1 MHDLLDVKSDH
12 IFKLVFGQP
21 ECKGP
26 LISFLNALFEGEYHV
41 ESLTL
46 INTEIP
52 KILKDDKTKRLD
64 VRAITDKGDYLD
76 IEIQLRNTKEIPERS
91 VVYTA
96 EGLKHITKA
105 NNSYKKHKSIGI
117 WILDENIT
125 DRTDAIGKVSMMY
138 EASKNDGVEK
148 YADNLRII
156 TIELQ
161 KFHPKNEDNMKILTA
176 WLAFIKNPYILMEDF
191 LKPWL
196 NDKDV
201 SDAVKRLEYIS
212 CDEDVREIED
222 ERRRSESDRISEMN
236 EALEKQKQELKEKA
250 DAEKAELKAK
260 ADAEKA
266 ELKAEAAELRAK
278 AEAEKV
284 KSAKNLLA
292 AGVNVEVVA
301 SSLGLS
307 IDEINAIKKKIQ

>member
-1 MHDLLDVKSDH
+1 
-12 IFKLVFGQP
+12 
-21 ECKGP
+21 
-26 LISFLNALFEGEYHV
+26 
-41 ESLTL
+41 
-46 INTEIP
+46 
-52 KILKDDKTKRLD
+52 LD

-96 EGLKHITKA
+96 EGLKHITKI
-105 NNSYKKHKSIGI
+105 NDSYKKHKSIGI

-278 AEAEKV
+278 AEAKEAELRAKAEAEKV